1 MNNQQLTLFPS
12 QPLNTKDLT
21 RQTPLGAAFDLFAES
36 LRREGK
42 SEHTIKA
49 FLGDLHLLA
58 ERTGSDTALGVY
70 TTELLNA
77 FLNWMEV
84 GRGVP
89 CSRKT
94 YARRVTSLKVFF
106 KWLHTIQAISNDPAK
121 AILQRSGPAPLSDAL
136 TPTQYLACI
145 REAQNMKK
153 GDDYDTRPEFI
164 LRLIVETG
172 IKKGETATLLLSDVD
187 MSNLQQPVIVIRHK
201 VQNVYKERRLE
212 MSKELMAA
220 YQAYRL
226 QYSPTKEVF
235 TCTTRN
241 LEYILTDIGN
251 FADVPFKLSFE
262 NLRWTMGVRD
272 WRLGMEEEAIRE
284 KMGLSRPSWHE
295 TSGKIKTLV
304 EQQLKDEGAL

>member
-12 QPLNTKDLT
+12 QPISPKDIT
-21 RQTPLGAAFDLFAES
+21 RQTPLGATFELFAEN
-36 LRREGK
+36 LRKEGK

-49 FLGDLHLLA
+49 FIGDLLLLA
-58 ERTGSDTALGVY
+58 DRTGSETPIGVY

-77 FLNWMEV
+77 FLSWMET

-106 KWLHTIQAISNDPAK
+106 KWLHVNQAIPNDPAK
-121 AILQRSGPAPLSDAL
+121 AVLQRSGPAPLSDAL
-136 TPTQYLACI
+136 NPFQYAACI
-145 REAQNMKK
+145 REAQQMKK
-153 GDDYDTRPEFI
+153 GDDLDTRPEFI
-164 LRLIVETG
+164 LRLLVETG
-172 IKKGETATLLLSDVD
+172 IKKGETQNLLVSDID
-187 MSNLQQPVIVIRHK
+187 TSNPQQPVLVIRHK
-201 VQNVYKERRLE
+201 VQNIYKERRLAL
-212 MSKELMAA
+212 SAELMAV

-226 QYSPTKEVF
+226 QYTPTKEVF

-251 FADVPFKLSFE
+251 LADVPFKLSFE

-272 WRLGMEEEAIRE
+272 WRVGMEEEAIRE

-295 TSGKIKTLV
+295 TSGKIKMLV